1 MKIVFFGTP
10 DFVLPVLNVLNKSF
24 RSENSSPFVC
34 VVTQKPK
41 PAGRKKILAF
51 SPVDRWAYKKKIPVV
66 YDPLEIVKMKIK
78 ADIGVLAAYGS
89 ILPKSLINY
98 FPNGILNI
106 HPSLLPKYRGPSPV
120 QATIIGKDEAGVT
133 IIKLD
138 DKIDHGPVVAQF
150 KIKRKNTDTTGTL
163 TKRCFL
169 KSAGVLKK
177 LITPY
182 TKGKIKINTQ
192 DNSKAT
198 YTKLITKADG
208 YIPPKYLR
216 SITNMN
222 EKNFPDKS
230 EGIWKINFTD
240 NLKLKPDVLVLD
252 RFIKAMDPWP
262 SAWSSVILF
271 PSAKPKRIKILKSHI
286 KKESSFLFID
296 DVQLEGKKPVSWQ
309 QFKKGYPSALF
320 L

>member
-10 DFVLPVLNVLNKSF
+10 DFVLPVVNVLNKSF
-24 RSENSSPFVC
+24 RSENNSPLVC

-41 PAGRKKILAF
+41 PSGRKKTLAF
-51 SPVDRWAYKKKIPVV
+51 SSVDRWAYKKKIPVV
-66 YDPLEIVKMKIK
+66 YDSSEIVKKKIK

-89 ILPKSLINY
+89 ILPESLVNY
-98 FPNGILNI
+98 FPCGILNI

-138 DKIDHGPVVAQF
+138 NKIDHGPIIAQF
-150 KIKRKNTDTTGTL
+150 NVKRKNSDTTGTL

-169 KSAGVLKK
+169 KSANVLEK

-182 TKGKIKINTQ
+182 IKGKIKIKAQ

-208 YIPPKYLR
+208 FIPPKYLR
-216 SITNMN
+216 SFTDEN
-222 EKNFPDKS
+222 EKNFPEKGKS
-230 EGIWKINFTD
+230 IWKINFMD
-240 NLKLKPDVLVLD
+240 DLKLKPCAFSLD

-262 SAWSSVILF
+262 SAWSSVVLF
-271 PSAKPKRIKILKSHI
+271 PSAKPKRIKILKSHV
-286 KKESSFLFID
+286 KKDSSFLFID
-296 DVQLEGKKPVSWQ
+296 NVQLEGKKPVSWQ
-309 QFKKGYPSALF
+309 QFKRGYPSASF
-320 L
+320 Y